1 MNIMQ
6 KAAAGLAAFGASVGA
21 AVAAVPESVTN
32 EISTARNDALTV
44 GAAVLG
50 VIIAIFALK
59 LVRRA
64 L

>member
-1 MNIMQ
+1 MFKKVAI
-6 KAAAGLAAFGASVGA
+6 ASPLAFIAGSVF
-21 AVAAVPESVTN
+21 AAVPEAVTQ
-32 EISTARNDALTV
+32 EIATAKTDAVTV
-44 GAAVLG
+44 GAAVLA